1 MTTLPLRASGTSG
14 TSGSSGTSGIPG
26 TSGSGWTVRLRHE
39 LRAVHGLIYRD
50 LLRLAGQRTHTAL
63 MLLHPVLY
71 LFALGGGLAALIPR
85 TSLGVDYQ
93 IYLFPG
99 MLMMTVQ
106 MPAITVGVRLITDR
120 QSGYLR
126 ELLMAPVGRSALLLG
141 SCAGGTLVATVQG
154 AVLLSLAGAVG
165 LPYDPLLLVLLLTGM
180 ILTSFT
186 LTALALALAVSIGRA
201 ETFHM
206 LLGLVMMPLLFLS
219 GAFFPLE
226 TMPGWAH
233 TLANANPLAY
243 GVDLLRRCIALRV
256 PDHAAVGGIEWAG
269 WQPPLPLVAALL
281 LAGGAMALLWAAH
294 RFGRPE

>member
-1 MTTLPLRASGTSG
+1 MTTPTLRTPAASGSER
-14 TSGSSGTSGIPG
+14 PP
-26 TSGSGWTVRLRHE
+26 RLRHE
-39 LRAVHGLIYRD
+39 LRAVHALVHRD

-71 LFALGGGLAALIPR
+71 LLVLGGGLAALIPSS
-85 TSLGVDYQ
+85 SLGVGYQ
-93 IYLFPG
+93 AYLFPG

-106 MPAITVGVRLITDR
+106 MPAITVGMRLIADR

-126 ELLMAPVGRSALLLG
+126 ELLMAPVSRSTLLLG
-141 SCAGGTLVATVQG
+141 SCVGGTLVATTQG
-154 AVLLSLAGAVG
+154 SVLLGLAGAVG
-165 LPYDPLLLVLLLTGM
+165 LPYDPRLLGLLLAGI
-180 ILTSFT
+180 ILASFT
-186 LTALALALAVSIGRA
+186 ITALALALAVGLRSA

-226 TMPGWAH
+226 SMPGWAR
-233 TLANANPLAY
+233 TLADANPLAY

-256 PDHAAVGGIEWAG
+256 PDQAAVGGIEWAG
-269 WQPPLPLVAALL
+269 RQPPLLLEAALL
-281 LAGGAMALLWAAH
+281 LTCGTLALLWAAR